1 MDLTPTIGAQRWSRP
16 WGSSNE
22 LDDDSVELLAIEML
36 LSEDSYDEEE
46 PRRGGSRPG
55 KSPNIDRLAGFYAEL
70 FHRYYFSGLPTYNGE
85 HFRRRF
91 RMNRDLF
98 NKIASDIECHD
109 PYFRQKADCTCKLG
123 LTCYHKCAAAIRALA
138 TGSSA
143 DDLDDRYRLAES
155 TALETLRRFCEA
167 VVAVY
172 GESYLRYPTEQ
183 DLTRLLAEC
192 KAWLARYAG
201 IYQLHALELE
211 ELGQY
216 KGKESGPTIV
226 LEAIADYH
234 GRFWHCFF
242 GMPGSNY
249 NLNVSDSLQYLIKL

>member
-22 LDDDSVELLAIEML
+22 LVDDSVELLAIEML

-70 FHRYYFSGLPTYNGE
+70 FHRDYFSGLPTYNGE

-109 PYFRQKADCTCKLG
+109 PYFRQKADCTGKLG
-123 LTCYHKCAAAIRALA
+123 LTCYQKCAAAIRALA

-183 DLTRLLAEC
+183 DLTRLLAQSA
-192 KAWLARYAG
+192 KRGWPG
-201 IYQLHALELE
+201 M
-211 ELGQY
+211 LGSINCMHWSW
-216 KGKESGPTIV
+216 KNWASTR
-226 LEAIADYH
+226 
-234 GRFWHCFF
+234 GR
-242 GMPGSNY
+242 NRVR
-249 NLNVSDSLQYLIKL
+249 L